1 MLCKKVLPLLSEFFD
16 GVLDADTAA
25 QVSQHLDQ
33 CIVCRKEYKSL
44 SAMHAK
50 LSSLNRIPAPEYLQ
64 NLVQHRIT
72 EMQKD
77 TWRSCIQN
85 ELELRWSRIRT
96 TEGMWYTTRALG
108 TIMASMFFVLISS
121 IISPYYIEA
130 NSHTAVRSP
139 LTPAY
144 RQQLAEGVLMNLGM
158 IPQRKPVAPIKQ
170 AINNQYLLDF
180 AQSNSQPGKNDSL
193 SVLAAVDQSGAPK
206 IQNVIEYP
214 DDHSLL
220 NNFNAMIAS
229 ARCRPASKNGETI
242 PSHLV
247 LMYSTISVSD

>member
-1 MLCKKVLPLLSEFFD
+1 MLCKKVIPLLSEFFD
-16 GVLDADTAA
+16 GVLDADTAIR
-25 QVSQHLDQ
+25 VSQHLDQ

-50 LSSLNRIPAPEYLQ
+50 LSSLNKIPAPEYLQ
-64 NLVQHRIT
+64 HLVQHRIT

-77 TWRSCIQN
+77 TWRFSVRN

-108 TIMASMFFVLISS
+108 TIMASIFFVLISS

-130 NSHTAVRSP
+130 DSHSAARSP

-158 IPQRKPVAPIKQ
+158 LPPKKAVAPIKQ
-170 AINNQYLLDF
+170 AINDQYLLDF
-180 AQSNSQPGKNDSL
+180 AQSNSHPGTNDSL
-193 SVLAAVDQSGAPK
+193 VVVASVDQSGAPK

-214 DDHSLL
+214 VDHSLL

-247 LMYSTISVSD
+247 LMYSTISVNE